1 MESGKHRCLR
11 SGKTWKQI
19 DPLREGE
26 NTQMASFVKSPCDE
40 GVIRSTSQVRPC
52 APDVGIWVLVAT
64 ILGSSMAFI
73 DGSVVNV
80 ALPVIQKDLNATT
93 TDVQW
98 VVETYSLFLAALILV
113 GGSLG
118 DHFGR
123 RRIFAIGIAVFTLS
137 SIWGG
142 LSPTVL
148 SLILARAVQGTGAA
162 LLVPGSLAII
172 SASFSDEQRG
182 RAIGTWSGFSAL
194 TTVVGPVLGGVL
206 VQYAS
211 WRWVFF
217 LNAPLAVVV
226 LGVLFWR
233 VPESRDPEASGQLDW
248 WGTLLVTLG
257 LGALV
262 YGLIEAGS
270 LGFGDT
276 LALSALAIGVVAL
289 LAFLLVE
296 ARNSAPM
303 VPLTLFRSPTFS
315 GTNLL
320 TLLLYGALGGI
331 LFFLPFNLI
340 QVQGYSPTFAGAAF
354 VPFILL
360 MFLLSRWA
368 GGLVHRYGAKLPL
381 VIGPVITAIGFALF
395 ALPGI
400 GNGAGSYWTT
410 FFPAVVVMGLGM
422 TITVAPL
429 TTAVMGAVEQRH
441 AGIASGINN
450 AVSRTAGLLTIAVF
464 GIVVFAVFTS
474 SLESHLA
481 TLHLSPGVQQ
491 LIDAQR
497 ARLANITI
505 PANVSGEEQTALK
518 RAIDESFV
526 SSFRLVSLIGA
537 ALALLSACSAWLFVE
552 GKKPERGESASESP
566 SPPVG
571 ADEHEPLMH

>member
-1 MESGKHRCLR
+1 
-11 SGKTWKQI
+11 
-19 DPLREGE
+19 
-26 NTQMASFVKSPCDE
+26 
-40 GVIRSTSQVRPC
+40 
-52 APDVGIWVLVAT
+52 
-64 ILGSSMAFI
+64 MAFI

-80 ALPVIQKDLNATT
+80 ALPVIQRDLGATT

-98 VVETYSLFLAALILV
+98 IVETYSLFLAALILV

-123 RRIFAIGIAVFTLS
+123 RRIFALGVTLFTLS

-148 SLILARAVQGTGAA
+148 SLILARAAQGIGAA

-217 LNAPLAVVV
+217 LNVPLAAVV

-233 VPESRDPEASGQLDW
+233 VPESRDIEVSSRLDW
-248 WGTLLVTLG
+248 WGTVLVTIG
-257 LGALV
+257 LGTLV

-270 LGFGDT
+270 LGLGNT
-276 LALSALAIGVVAL
+276 LVQGALAIGLVAL
-289 LAFLLVE
+289 LVFLLVE
-296 ARNSAPM
+296 ARSPAPM
-303 VPLTLFRSPTFS
+303 VPLTLFRSHTFS
-315 GTNLL
+315 GANLL
-320 TLLLYGALGGI
+320 TLLLYGALSGVM
-331 LFFLPFNLI
+331 FFFPFNLI
-340 QVQGYSPTFAGAAF
+340 QVQGYSPPFAGAAF

-381 VIGPVITAIGFALF
+381 VIGPAITAVGFALF
-395 ALPGI
+395 ALPDI
-400 GNGAGSYWTT
+400 GMGAGSYWTT
-410 FFPAVVVMGLGM
+410 FFPAVLVMGLGM

-429 TTAVMGAVEQRH
+429 TTTVMGAVEQRH
-441 AGIASGINN
+441 AGVASGINN
-450 AVSRTAGLLTIAVF
+450 AVSRTAGLLAVAIF
-464 GIVVFAVFTS
+464 GIVAFAVFTN

-481 TLHLSPGVQQ
+481 TLHLSPAVQH
-491 LIDAQR
+491 LIDMQR
-497 ARLANITI
+497 ARLAGITI
-505 PANVSGEEQTALK
+505 PTNVSSEEQTVLK

-526 SSFRLVSLIGA
+526 SSFRLVSLLGA
-537 ALALLSACSAWLFVE
+537 ALALLSALSAWLLIE
-552 GKKPERGESASESP
+552 GKNPERVGESASESQA
-566 SPPVG
+566 PPVG
-571 ADEHEPLMH
+571 VDQMPAN